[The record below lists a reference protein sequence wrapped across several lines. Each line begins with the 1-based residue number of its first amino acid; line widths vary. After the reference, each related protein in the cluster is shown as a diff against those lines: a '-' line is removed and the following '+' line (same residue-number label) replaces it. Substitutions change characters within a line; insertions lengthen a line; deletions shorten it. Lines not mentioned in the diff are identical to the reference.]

1 MPGGGETIVSDC
13 EGQPRFD
20 LAARAPVRGDRM
32 CAGAA
37 GHVTMDEVEVASQ
50 DSFPASDPPSWTPIS
65 GVRVGEVPFRDN
77 RS

>member
-1 MPGGGETIVSDC
+1 
-13 EGQPRFD
+13 
-20 LAARAPVRGDRM
+20 M